1 MMRIRP
7 FGMALAAAALFG
19 AATPFS
25 KALLVDLSPFQLSG
39 LLYLGA
45 AAGVLP
51 MAIRGG
57 GLLRPWAIDAR
68 TQRLLLG
75 AVFFGGIAGPVLMLF
90 GLRMAAA
97 ASVAL
102 WLNLEAVATALL
114 GVWVFRDHLGRNGWI
129 GAAGILLA
137 AVLLSGGEGAAGW
150 QAGLLV
156 AGACLCWGL
165 DNHLTALIDGITPAQ
180 STFWKGVVAGTA
192 NLAVGLLAEP
202 FGASLAQIGGALSV
216 GLFSYGISI
225 ALYITAA
232 QQLGATRSQ
241 LLFSTA
247 PYFAIALSVLWL
259 GESIS
264 AVQAMAALLVGASVA
279 LLTVEWHSHEHGHVA
294 LEHEHWHSHAD
305 DHHDHIH
312 DSPSAGAVGTHS
324 HRHRHRSLYHT
335 HHHWPDLHHRHE
347 HSKSDGM

>member
-7 FGMALAAAALFG
+7 FLLALAAAALFG

-25 KALLVDLSPFQLSG
+25 KSLLADLSPFQLSG

-51 MAIRGG
+51 IALRGR
-57 GLLRPWAIDAR
+57 GLLRPWAMDTR
-68 TQRLLLG
+68 TRRLLLG
-75 AVFFGGIAGPVLMLF
+75 AVIFGGIVGPVLMLF

-137 AVLLSGGEGAAGW
+137 SVLLSWGQGAAGW

-156 AGACLCWGL
+156 AGACVCWGL
-165 DNHLTALIDGITPAQ
+165 DNHMTALIDGITPAQ
-180 STFWKGVVAGTA
+180 STFWKGLVAGLV
-192 NLAVGLLAEP
+192 NLTVGLLVEP
-202 FGASLAQIGGALSV
+202 FGAGIAQIGGALLV
-216 GLFSYGISI
+216 GLFSYGFSI
-225 ALYITAA
+225 VFYITAA

-241 LLFSTA
+241 LIFSSA

-259 GESIS
+259 GETIS
-264 AVQAMAALLVGASVA
+264 AVQIVAALIVGVSIV
-279 LLTVEWHSHEHGHVA
+279 LLTIEWHSHDHDHVA
-294 LEHEHWHSHAD
+294 LEHEHWHAHGDGHHNHA
-305 DHHDHIH
+305 HDGA
-312 DSPSAGAVGTHS
+312 AGQAAAGSHS
-324 HRHRHRSLYHT
+324 HRHRHRPLHHA

-347 HSKSDGM
+347 HG

>member
-1 MMRIRP
+1 MRIRP
-7 FGMALAAAALFG
+7 FLLALAAAALFG
-19 AATPFS
+19 AATPLS
-25 KALLVDLSPFQLSG
+25 KSLLANLSPFQLSG

-51 MAIRGG
+51 IAMRGG
-57 GLLRPWAIDAR
+57 SLWRPWHMDAR
-68 TQRLLLG
+68 TRRLLLG
-75 AVFFGGIAGPVLMLF
+75 AVIFGGIVGPVLMLF

-137 AVLLSGGEGAAGW
+137 SVILSWGQGAAGW

-156 AGACLCWGL
+156 AGACICWGL

-180 STFWKGVVAGTA
+180 STFWKGLVAGTV
-192 NLAVGLLAEP
+192 NLAVGLLVEP
-202 FGASLAQIGGALSV
+202 FGADIAQIGGALLV
-216 GLFSYGISI
+216 GLFSYGFSI
-225 ALYITAA
+225 VFYITAA

-241 LLFSTA
+241 LIFSSA
-247 PYFAIALSVLWL
+247 PYFAIALSVFWL

-264 AVQAMAALLVGASVA
+264 AVQVVAALIVGVSIV
-279 LLTVEWHSHEHGHVA
+279 LLTVEWHSHDHEHVT
-294 LEHEHWHSHAD
+294 LEHEHWHTHGD
-305 DHHDHIH
+305 GHHDHDH
-312 DSPSAGAVGTHS
+312 GGAASQAAAASHS
-324 HRHRHRSLYHT
+324 HRHRHRPLHHA

-347 HSKSDGM
+347 HG

>member
-1 MMRIRP
+1 MRIQP
-7 FGMALAAAALFG
+7 FLLALAAAALFG
-19 AATPFS
+19 AATPLS
-25 KALLVDLSPFQLSG
+25 KSLLAELSPFQLSG

-51 MAIRGG
+51 IALRGG
-57 GLLRPWAIDAR
+57 ALWRPWRMDVR
-68 TQRLLLG
+68 TRRLLAG
-75 AVFFGGIAGPVLMLF
+75 AVLFGGILGPVLMLF
-90 GLRMAAA
+90 GLRLAAA

-137 AVLLSGGEGAAGW
+137 SVLLSWGQGAAGW

-156 AGACLCWGL
+156 AGACVCWGL

-180 STFWKGVVAGTA
+180 STFWKGLVAGTV

-202 FGASLAQIGGALSV
+202 FGAGLTEIGGALLV
-216 GLFSYGISI
+216 GLFSYGFSI
-225 ALYITAA
+225 VFYITAA

-241 LLFSTA
+241 LIFSSA
-247 PYFAIALSVLWL
+247 PYFAIALSVFWL

-264 AVQAMAALLVGASVA
+264 AVQVVAALIVGVSIV
-279 LLTVEWHSHEHGHVA
+279 LLTVEWHSHDHEHVA
-294 LEHEHWHSHAD
+294 LEHEHWHTHAD
-305 DHHDHIH
+305 GHHDHAH
-312 DSPSAGAVGTHS
+312 DGAAGQAAADSHS
-324 HRHRHRSLYHT
+324 HRHRHRPLHHA

-347 HSKSDGM
+347 HG

>member
-1 MMRIRP
+1 MRVRP
-7 FGMALAAAALFG
+7 FLMALAAAALFG

-25 KALLVDLSPFQLSG
+25 KVLLDDLSPFQLSG

-51 MAIRGG
+51 MVMRRG
-57 GLLRPWAIDAR
+57 GLLRPWAMDVR

-75 AVFFGGIAGPVLMLF
+75 AVIFGGIVGPVLMLL

-137 AVLLSGGEGAAGW
+137 SAMLSGGQGAAGW

-180 STFWKGVVAGTA
+180 STFWKGLVAGAA
-192 NLAVGLLAEP
+192 NLAVGLWVEP
-202 FGASLAQIGGALSV
+202 FGASPAQIGGALVV
-216 GLFSYGISI
+216 GLFSYGFSI
-225 ALYITAA
+225 VFYITAA

-247 PYFAIALSVLWL
+247 PYFAIALSVFWL
-259 GESIS
+259 GESIG
-264 AVQAMAALLVGASVA
+264 AVQAVAALVVGVSII
-279 LLTVEWHSHEHGHVA
+279 LLTVEWHSHGHDHVA

-305 DHHDHIH
+305 DHHDHGH
-312 DSPSAGAVGTHS
+312 ESLPVDAVDSHS
-324 HRHRHRSLYHT
+324 HRHRHRPLFHA
-335 HHHWPDLHHRHE
+335 HHHWPDLHHRHG
-347 HSKSDGM
+347 HD